1 MREYKLDKLYAE
13 FEKDYSGKSK
23 EEMDKIISDLEKEIA
38 GKESSLEGKEG
49 EEKENLSKDIEAKK
63 KRIENL
69 KGYSKN
75 KEQIEGIKK
84 YKGSLEGKLKTVQK
98 TLEDDKKELKVAEKA
113 LKEINK
119 KLSDENYTMS
129 LDQNQYNSLLEEK
142 AKRTSEVEKL
152 SKEICTASDRVEDL
166 KAKISKCN
174 LAWKTLFVNKDWDE
188 IQRIATTD
196 QKRFTRKIDEKNE
209 PISEKKKTTPEKMVN
224 AILENVQQKLGK
236 DVEKIQTE
244 SESKDLVPAKKESF
258 WKKAWNKFKQFI
270 RGDYQEDAPAKEETS
285 KDDSVAQKEE
295 TAKQD
300 TKSDR
305 DAFLEGLR
313 QHVDKEYSKEV
324 KTKEEE
330 RKIEAHKAQSKTEK
344 PQTEKDEEER

>member
-1 MREYKLDKLYAE
+1 MNMEEKLMVNDIIQDLKSNV
-13 FEKDYSGKSK
+13 KDYQEAICECDNIGLRQTIQQIRNN
-23 EEMDKIISDLEKEIA
+23 EESLQYDLVKIA
-38 GKESSLEGKEG
+38 
-49 EEKENLSKDIEAKK
+49 
-63 KRIENL
+63 NL

-98 TLEDDKKELKVAEKA
+98 TLEDDKKELKVVEKA

-142 AKRTSEVEKL
+142 TNSTSKIEKL

-196 QKRFTRKIDEKNE
+196 QKRFTRKIDEKNV

-236 DVEKIQTE
+236 DVEKIQAE
-244 SESKDLVPAKKESF
+244 KEESKAIVPVKKESF

-270 RGDYQEDAPAKEETS
+270 RGDYQENEPAKENEPS
-285 KDDSVAQKEE
+285 KDDGVAQKE
-295 TAKQD
+295 KS

-324 KTKEEE
+324 KAKEEE
-330 RKIEAHKAQSKTEK
+330 RKIEAHKAKSKTEK

>member
-1 MREYKLDKLYAE
+1 MKERKLDKLYTE

-49 EEKENLSKDIEAKK
+49 EEKENLSKDIESKK

-75 KEQIEGIKK
+75 KEQIEGIRK
-84 YKGSLEGKLKTVQK
+84 YKNSLEGKLKTVQK
-98 TLEDDKKELKVAEKA
+98 TLADDKKELKVEEKA

-209 PISEKKKTTPEKMVN
+209 PISEKKKASPEKMVN
-224 AILENVQQKLGK
+224 AILENVQQKMGK
-236 DVEKIQTE
+236 DVEKIQAE
-244 SESKDLVPAKKESF
+244 SESKAVVPVKKESF

-270 RGDYQEDAPAKEETS
+270 RGDYQENAPTKDAETGKENKEES
-285 KDDSVAQKEE
+285 
-295 TAKQD
+295 

-344 PQTEKDEEER
+344 PQTEKDEER

>member
-1 MREYKLDKLYAE
+1 MKERKLDKLYAE
-13 FEKDYSGKSK
+13 FEKNYSGKSK
-23 EEMDKIISDLEKEIA
+23 EETDKIISDLEKEIA
-38 GKESSLEGKEG
+38 GKESALEGKEG
-49 EEKENLSKDIEAKK
+49 DEKENLSKDIESKK

-84 YKGSLEGKLKTVQK
+84 YKNYLEVKLKTVQK
-98 TLEDDKKELKVAEKA
+98 TIEDDKKEIKVLENT

-129 LDQNQYNSLLEEK
+129 LDQNQYNGLLEEK
-142 AKRTSEVEKL
+142 TNSTSKIEKL

-166 KAKISKCN
+166 KATISKCN

-196 QKRFTRKIDEKNE
+196 QKRFTRKIDEKNV
-209 PISEKKKTTPEKMVN
+209 PISEKKKATPEKMVN
-224 AILENVQQKLGK
+224 TILANVQQKLGK
-236 DVEKIQTE
+236 DVEKIQAE
-244 SESKDLVPAKKESF
+244 KEESKAIVPAKKESF

-270 RGDYQEDAPAKEETS
+270 RGDYQENTPTKENEPS
-285 KDDSVAQKEE
+285 KDDGVAQKEE
-295 TAKQD
+295 S

-313 QHVDKEYSKEV
+313 QHVDKEYRKEV
-324 KTKEEE
+324 NAKEEE
-330 RKIEAHKAQSKTEK
+330 REIEAHKAKSKTEK

>member
-38 GKESSLEGKEG
+38 GKESALEGKEG
-49 EEKENLSKDIEAKK
+49 DEKENLSKDIEAKK

-84 YKGSLEGKLKTVQK
+84 YKGSLEGKLKAVQK

-142 AKRTSEVEKL
+142 AKRTSEIEKL
-152 SKEICTASDRVEDL
+152 PKEICIASDRVEDL

-209 PISEKKKTTPEKMVN
+209 PISEKKKTTPEKMVD
-224 AILENVQQKLGK
+224 AILEDVQQKIGK
-236 DVEKIQTE
+236 DVEEIQTE
-244 SESKDLVPAKKESF
+244 KDESKAVVPAKKESF

-270 RGDYQEDAPAKEETS
+270 RGDYQENTPTKEDEPS

-295 TAKQD
+295 S

-324 KTKEEE
+324 KAKEEE
-330 RKIEAHKAQSKTEK
+330 SKIEAHKKAQSKTEK

>member
-1 MREYKLDKLYAE
+1 MKERKLDKLYAE

-49 EEKENLSKDIEAKK
+49 EEKENLSKDIESKK

-98 TLEDDKKELKVAEKA
+98 TLEDDKKELKVVENT

-142 AKRTSEVEKL
+142 ANSTSKIEKL

-196 QKRFTRKIDEKNE
+196 QKRFTRKIDEKNV
-209 PISEKKKTTPEKMVN
+209 PISEKKKATPEKMVN

-236 DVEKIQTE
+236 DVEKIQAE
-244 SESKDLVPAKKESF
+244 KEESKAIVPAKKESF

-270 RGDYQEDAPAKEETS
+270 RGDYQENTPAKESEPS
-285 KDDSVAQKEE
+285 KDDSGAQKEGS
-295 TAKQD
+295 

-324 KTKEEE
+324 KAKEEE
-330 RKIEAHKAQSKTEK
+330 RKIEAHKAKSKTEK